1 MAMDQHHQSC
11 ILLLLCAIIP
21 ICCIFAVEATVD
33 DILPFKFGQNI
44 PKRSDFPPDFLFG
57 AATSAYQTEGAAM
70 EDGRGQSIW
79 DAFSHQHPEK
89 IADGSNGDIAADSY
103 IFYKKDIAFMKE
115 SGMKA
120 YRFSISWTRIL
131 PNGKLSGR
139 VNQKGVQ
146 HYNDVINEVI
156 AQGLTPFV
164 TLFHF
169 DTPQALEDEYGGF
182 LSNKIANDFRDFADV
197 CFKEYGDR
205 VKHWITLN
213 EPLTYCREG
222 YASGGMAPGRCTTTN
237 EFKCDRGDS
246 ATEPYIAG
254 HNQLL
259 AHAAAVAL
267 YRQKYQATQ
276 KGMITITL
284 NSDWFIPYT
293 SSKQDADAAQRA
305 LDFNFGWFMDPI
317 TTGDYPKSMKDI
329 LGKRLPKFTAEE
341 SNSLKGS
348 FDYLGLNYYTSRYA
362 SDYVGSPPSR
372 PSYMTDPNV
381 NLTSQ
386 RDGKLIGTPTIAFW
400 LYVYPEGFKDLLLH
414 IKDKYNN
421 PIVYITE
428 NGVPDNG
435 KLPFKAGEAPYDMFR
450 VQALQGHISNL
461 NMAIKEGANV
471 KGYMAWSLID
481 SYEWQAGYTFRFGLY
496 YVDFKNP
503 SIRFPKLSALWYKE
517 FLAH

>member
-1 MAMDQHHQSC
+1 MGAMNPHHQQSC
-11 ILLLLCAIIP
+11 LVLLLCAIIP

-33 DILPFKFGQNI
+33 DLLPFKFGQNI

-57 AATSAYQTEGAAM
+57 AATSAYQYHHQIRATEKNQLLFLYVKIMMA
-70 EDGRGQSIW
+70 
-79 DAFSHQHPEK
+79 EK
-89 IADGSNGDIAADSY
+89 IADGSNGDVAADSY
-103 IFYKKDIAFMKE
+103 NFY
-115 SGMKA
+115 
-120 YRFSISWTRIL
+120 
-131 PNGKLSGR
+131 KLSGR

-222 YASGGMAPGRCTTTN
+222 YASGGMAPGRCTTTD

-372 PSYMTDPNV
+372 PSS
-381 NLTSQ
+381 LTTKFNNSLKTNFCFFVCLQ
-386 RDGKLIGTPTIAFW
+386 TIAFW

-428 NGVPDNG
+428 NG
-435 KLPFKAGEAPYDMFR
+435 K
-450 VQALQGHISNL
+450 
-461 NMAIKEGANV
+461 
-471 KGYMAWSLID
+471 
-481 SYEWQAGYTFRFGLY
+481 
-496 YVDFKNP
+496 
-503 SIRFPKLSALWYKE
+503 
-517 FLAH
+517 